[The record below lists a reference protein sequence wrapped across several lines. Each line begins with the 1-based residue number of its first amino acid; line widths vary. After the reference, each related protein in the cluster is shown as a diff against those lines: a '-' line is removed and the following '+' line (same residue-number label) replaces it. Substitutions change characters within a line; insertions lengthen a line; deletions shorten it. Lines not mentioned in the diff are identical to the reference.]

1 MIVHIFCAIK
11 CVFLFIPSN
20 PVRRFCANRL
30 WRYPILQTQRR
41 HFMSFA
47 YIQLF
52 SRLFRCYLR
61 SCNLF
66 KTFCHCSSV
75 LLTAAYIRRR
85 PSVPTARCSC
95 KNFCTTLQNR
105 LHSFL
110 HPCKIPAKSA
120 AAGKAY
126 ALPAAAGKECFRP
139 ADRHITLSIVR
150 SAVPNAGRNKQVMQ

>member
-20 PVRRFCANRL
+20 PVRRFCANRP

-52 SRLFRCYLR
+52 SRPFRCYLR

-75 LLTAAYIRRR
+75 LLTAAYIRYR
-85 PSVPTARCSC
+85 PSLPMVLPGPQKLLHYAAKSPAS
-95 KNFCTTLQNR
+95 FFAPLQNSR
-105 LHSFL
+105 KKRCGGQSIRFARRSR
-110 HPCKIPAKSA
+110 KGMFPA
-120 AAGKAY
+120 G
-126 ALPAAAGKECFRP
+126 RP
-139 ADRHITLSIVR
+139 AYHLVNR
-150 SAVPNAGRNKQVMQ
+150 SVCRAQCR